1 MKSVFSCLF
10 TCLVLFGFSF
20 SAFAAASCY
29 SKQEAEAE
37 QGIRILNEL
46 MVIGL
51 NCAHMAD
58 ANGNNL
64 YLEHQKFT
72 NKHADLFQTYE
83 KILFNN
89 LQESGVRDP
98 VASLHTLSTG
108 FANKIS
114 NDVATMRPD
123 IFCRTYSSRI
133 QKASMMDRDM
143 VRKWASTPFSSHPVS
158 KPLCEK

>member
-1 MKSVFSCLF
+1 MKIFALAFTFVLTFTLNFSD
-10 TCLVLFGFSF
+10 
-20 SAFAAASCY
+20 AYAAKSCY

-64 YLEHQKFT
+64 YVEHQKFT
-72 NKHADLFQTYE
+72 TKHANLFQQYE
-83 KILFNN
+83 KILLNN
-89 LQESGVRDP
+89 LKQSGEADP
-98 VASLHTLSTG
+98 EASFHTLSTG

-133 QKASMMDRDM
+133 EKAAVMNTEMIR
-143 VRKWASTPFSSHPVS
+143 RWAATPFKTHPVS
-158 KPLCEK
+158 KPACKE